1 VGVGRIDFYHDPA
14 APPANSIV
22 PSVTVAVRDG
32 TGRIL
37 LVHKIDNDYWALP
50 GGAVD
55 LGESVTDAALRE
67 IAEEA
72 GVTIELAGLVGIYT
86 DPGHVM
92 AYDDGEVRQQFSICF
107 RARLIAGVARQGDT
121 EIKAVQWVDPSDF
134 AFSRAD
140 QTDLDAARSQL
151 KNMPAR
157 KKEFITYDS
166 GHGYTLLHDITTEE
180 FTALAT
186 RVAKW
191 IKAS

>member
-1 VGVGRIDFYHDPA
+1 VGRIDFYHDPA

-67 IAEEA
+67 IRGGSWRHDRA
-72 GVTIELAGLVGIYT
+72 GWARRHLYRPWPRDGIRRW
-86 DPGHVM
+86 G
-92 AYDDGEVRQQFSICF
+92 VRQQFSICF
-107 RARLIAGVARQGDT
+107 RARLIAGVARQDDT